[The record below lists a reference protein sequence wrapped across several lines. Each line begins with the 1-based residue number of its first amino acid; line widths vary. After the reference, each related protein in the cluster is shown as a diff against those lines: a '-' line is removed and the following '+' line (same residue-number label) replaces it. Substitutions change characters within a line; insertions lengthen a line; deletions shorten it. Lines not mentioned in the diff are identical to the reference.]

1 MTAQLAPAPPAW
13 RRIGGGEGGRTV
25 LAVDYD
31 ATGRPE
37 ASFDQLAAHPALA
50 GLSLWHAVQPET
62 GPGATARAEDY
73 LRAWQRPPATDG
85 PVEAVLGYCVGG
97 VFAGELADRLAEQQG
112 FRPRVLLFD
121 PEPVDDGSVLR
132 DFLKTLDTMTI
143 LSTAERAEH
152 RARAEAAHA
161 AAGADFAAA
170 AAGITAVYEAA
181 AGEAFERLGLDEEE
195 SEDLLDLFRAYV
207 RYLTAARDLSPEP
220 GWATATALTSAGSS
234 PGAPH
239 AREEL
244 GFETTTA
251 ALLEDDGVA
260 RAVARLLAAP
270 GPATPGPATPG
281 SDDPGRPAPA
291 ADDPTTAAATPPSPA
306 GERA

>member
-1 MTAQLAPAPPAW
+1 MTAQPAW
-13 RRIGGGEGGRTV
+13 RRIGDGEGGRTV

-37 ASFDQLAAHPALA
+37 ATFDELAAHPALA
-50 GLSLWHAVQPET
+50 GLTLWHAVQPET
-62 GPGATARAEDY
+62 GPGATACAEDY
-73 LRAWQRPPATDG
+73 LRAWQRPPVDG

-97 VFAGELADRLAEQQG
+97 VFTGELADRLAERQG
-112 FRPRVLLFD
+112 FRPQVLLFD

-143 LSTAERAEH
+143 LSEPERAEY
-152 RARAEAAHA
+152 RAKAEAARA
-161 AAGADFAAA
+161 AGGADFGAA

-195 SEDLLDLFRAYV
+195 SEDLLDLFRSYV
-207 RYLTAARDLSPEP
+207 RYLTAAREMTEP
-220 GWATATALTSAGSS
+220 GWAAATALTSAGSS

-244 GFETTTA
+244 GFDTTTA
-251 ALLEDDGVA
+251 ALLEDDRVA
-260 RAVARLLAAP
+260 EAVARLLAV
-270 GPATPGPATPG
+270 
-281 SDDPGRPAPA
+281 PA
-291 ADDPTTAAATPPSPA
+291 ASAAATPDATLPA
-306 GERA
+306 LAGDRA